1 MSTKNPVSPTLPEE
15 GNQSAQIVNRLV
27 EKYELTDE
35 NERLANTAMLA
46 LIAQANLSGQPIQ
59 KDYVERLSGFFQKY
73 QDLVKDL
80 QKIAETNN

>member
-1 MSTKNPVSPTLPEE
+1 MSTKNPVSPTVPTE
-15 GNQSAQIVNRLV
+15 GLNPALTVPKLV

-35 NERLANTAMLA
+35 NERVANTAMLA

-80 QKIAETNN
+80 QKMAETNN

>member
-1 MSTKNPVSPTLPEE
+1 MSTKNPVLPNE
-15 GNQSAQIVNRLV
+15 GLNPALTVSNLV

-35 NERLANTAMLA
+35 NERIANTAMLA
-46 LIAQANLSGQPIQ
+46 LVAQANLSELAIQ

>member
-1 MSTKNPVSPTLPEE
+1 MSTKNPVSPAIPEE
-15 GNQSAQIVNRLV
+15 GKNTALTVNSLV
-27 EKYELTDE
+27 KKYELTDE

-46 LIAQANLSGQPIQ
+46 LIAQANLSGQAVQ

-80 QKIAETNN
+80 QKMAETNN

>member
-1 MSTKNPVSPTLPEE
+1 MSTNNSVLPTLPEE
-15 GNQSAQIVNRLV
+15 GANPALTVTNLV

-59 KDYVERLSGFFQKY
+59 KDYVERLSGFFQRY

-80 QKIAETNN
+80 QKIAETKI